1 MSTQNL
7 SSVATDVIKSYGIA
21 ATNVINGYR
30 FGGAR
35 LAGFVDQQFETV
47 VNRGAAILRADLRS
61 GLIGQQQRLS
71 GYCVKG
77 VDFGG
82 LRAQDAVGVAVD
94 LANKSVS
101 LMASGADRLDR
112 ASNLN
117 ALQTLNRVALPAAQ
131 IVVMVAERIEEGSS
145 ALVKRVAGNHM
156 PAKAVAKR
164 KLDAT
169 TRQAASTRKRVTKTA
184 TQRVSKA
191 VAEVAA
197 ETSNAARRTA
207 RSAKTAGKQAGNAVA
222 KGATQ
227 ASNAARR
234 VARKAKATA

>member
-1 MSTQNL
+1 MTTQNL
-7 SSVATDVIKSYGIA
+7 SSVATDVIKAYGIT
-21 ATNVINGYR
+21 ATNVINSYR

-35 LAGFVDQQFETV
+35 FAEFVDQQFQTA
-47 VNRGAAILRADLRS
+47 VNRGASVIRADLRS
-61 GLIGQQQRLS
+61 GLIGRQQRLS

-94 LANKSVS
+94 LATKGVS
-101 LMASGADRLDR
+101 LVATGADRLDR

-117 ALQTLNRVALPAAQ
+117 ALDTLNRVARPAAQ

-169 TRQAASTRKRVTKTA
+169 TRKAANTRKRVTKTA
-184 TQRVSKA
+184 TKRVSKV
-191 VAEVAA
+191 VADTATS
-197 ETSNAARRTA
+197 TSNAARRTA
-207 RSAKTAGKQAGNAVA
+207 RSAKAVGKQAGNAVA

-227 ASNAARR
+227 TSNAARR
-234 VARKAKATA
+234 VARKAKAA